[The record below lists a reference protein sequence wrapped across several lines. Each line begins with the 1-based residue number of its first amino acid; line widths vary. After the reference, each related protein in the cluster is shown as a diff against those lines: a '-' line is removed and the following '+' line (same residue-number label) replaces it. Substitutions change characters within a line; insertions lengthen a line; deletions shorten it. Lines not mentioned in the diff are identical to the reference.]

1 MILAATID
9 DSVRQPI
16 LTPAGLVAFR
26 LAVLSLAL
34 PFFDL
39 PVIAVSVSAPLF
51 AFVLIEV
58 IGSRALAQPRYFN
71 LLALAALFA
80 SAQIVSVVVRVLAGN
95 SAGVD
100 ADGALL
106 LARYVYWACIFSAT
120 AMVVHRH
127 KLGKQTVN
135 MAAIG
140 LIALAAIR
148 LIEAIFIGAWGSG
161 NPRWLTQND
170 YGFLFSMFSPFVLW
184 YVVQSRGS
192 EKIFATLGGLL
203 VVAAI
208 IGNGSRSSW
217 IASSVGIAVVLA
229 VLFMRGKRATALGAF
244 AVFVVAISGASAI
257 APRSWRDPVVAR
269 IESFANLQTDKP
281 YLTRQVLIAKGVSL
295 FRQHPITG
303 VGAGRFEKEWADLD
317 LPPALRY
324 QPQDFYN
331 RRTPHNAYIKL
342 LAEGGLVG
350 FVPLI
355 ALLAWVFWGS
365 LNRSF
370 SARSTGWSWVPAVFA
385 SLCSTS
391 IHLWTVSGLTGS
403 APWFIFGLGGAAAL
417 SGTRVAML
425 VFKPILSRPA
435 QA

>member
-1 MILAATID
+1 MMLAATID

-58 IGSRALAQPRYFN
+58 IGSGALAQPRYFN
-71 LLALAALFA
+71 LLTLAALFA

-95 SAGVD
+95 SAGV
-100 ADGALL
+100 GAEGTLL

-120 AMVVHRH
+120 AMVVYRH

-148 LIEAIFIGAWGSG
+148 LTEAIFFGAWGSG
-161 NPRWLTQND
+161 NPQWLTQND

-184 YVVQSRGS
+184 YIVQSRGS

-217 IASSVGIAVVLA
+217 IASSVGIAVILA
-229 VLFMRGKRATALGAF
+229 VFFMRGKAATALGAF
-244 AVFVVAISGASAI
+244 AVFVVAISAASAI
-257 APRSWRDPVVAR
+257 APPSWRDPVVAR

-295 FRQHPITG
+295 FLQHPITG

-403 APWFIFGLGGAAAL
+403 APWFVFGLGGAAAL
-417 SGTRVAML
+417 SGTRMAML